1 MHVTSFAN
9 AAPPERNEPA
19 RERAVM
25 LKVLAAASALI
36 LGSRAA
42 LAGPPFLTDDPAPVD
57 YRHAEFYVFSTYDK
71 TIEADDSALPAFE
84 FNYGVLPNTQ
94 LHLVVPFVHSVARDA
109 SSESGIGDVEIG
121 VKYRFVQET
130 ESSPQ
135 VGIFPMAELPTGDS
149 DKGLGNGKTWW
160 RLPVWVQK
168 SWGEWTTY
176 GGIGYAINSAEG
188 QSDYSFAG
196 WLLQKDVGAQWTL
209 GGEIFAR
216 GKDTVDGEST
226 TIVNLGGFYKF
237 KANFNLLFSAGHSVS
252 GESHT
257 VAYLGL
263 WWSFGA
269 DENSEHTAL
278 DIGRNHWP
286 LSQR

>member
-1 MHVTSFAN
+1 MTW
-9 AAPPERNEPA
+9 
-19 RERAVM
+19 
-25 LKVLAAASALI
+25 KILAAALALV
-36 LGSRAA
+36 LSSSAA

-71 TIEADDSALPAFE
+71 TNDGNDSAIPAFE

-94 LHLVVPFVHSVARDA
+94 LHLVVPFVRTAAENA
-109 SSESGIGDVEIG
+109 SSESGLGDVEVG
-121 VKYRFVQET
+121 VKYRFVEET
-130 ESSPQ
+130 QASPQ
-135 VGIFPMAELPTGDS
+135 IGIFPMAELATGDS

-176 GGIGYAINSAEG
+176 GGVGYVINSAEG
-188 QSDYSFAG
+188 QRDYSFAG
-196 WLLQKDVGAQWTL
+196 WLLQKDVRAKWTL

-216 GKDTVDGEST
+216 GKDTADGEPA
-226 TIVNLGGFYKF
+226 TIVNFGGFYKF
-237 KANFNLLFSAGHSVS
+237 TPNFNLLFSAGHSVS

-263 WWSFGA
+263 WWSFGVGK
-269 DENSEHTAL
+269 DGEHTAL
-278 DIGRNHWP
+278 NAARNHWS